1 MSVVV
6 PLESAKAAAQVGPER
21 VGVLLVNLGTPDTA
35 DARGVRVYLKEF
47 LSDPRVIEDQGLL
60 WKLALNGIILRR
72 RPSIKARDYL
82 KIWNMEKD
90 ESPLKTITR
99 SQSDK
104 LAAAISDHDHVVIDW
119 AMRYGNPSIKS
130 RIEALTAQ
138 GCERLLVVPRWRRL
152 LPGDLVA
159 LRDPDLP
166 ERLLIKRVDKVT
178 RDGVIVRGDN
188 PSASRDSR
196 DFGAVTLGSIVGLA
210 VYRYHPA
217 DRAGGLAPRRR
228 IA

>member
-1 MSVVV
+1 MVA
-6 PLESAKAAAQVGPER
+6 LAAGGA
-21 VGVLLVNLGTPDTA
+21 
-35 DARGVRVYLKEF
+35 
-47 LSDPRVIEDQGLL
+47 
-60 WKLALNGIILRR
+60 LALTGRGRLRR
-72 RPSIKARDYL
+72 IEVAGPSMI
-82 KIWNMEKD
+82 
-90 ESPLKTITR
+90 PT
-99 SQSDK
+99 
-104 LAAAISDHDHVVIDW
+104 LAP
-119 AMRYGNPSIKS
+119 G
-130 RIEALTAQ
+130 
-138 GCERLLVVPRWRRL
+138 ERLLVVPRWRRL

-166 ERLLIKRVDKVT
+166 KRLLIKRVDKVT